1 MKRILAALILMCAV
15 VGCKDADIAQYKS
28 LSRPHKITLYSGGIA
43 VKTYYSTGNV
53 SNSGNS
59 DGWYFENKETGKLV
73 EVAGTIVIE
82 AQ

>member
-1 MKRILAALILMCAV
+1 MKRILATFVLMCAV
-15 VGCKDADIAQYKS
+15 VGCKDATRAQYNA
-28 LSRPHKITLYSGGIA
+28 LGRPHKITVYSSGVA